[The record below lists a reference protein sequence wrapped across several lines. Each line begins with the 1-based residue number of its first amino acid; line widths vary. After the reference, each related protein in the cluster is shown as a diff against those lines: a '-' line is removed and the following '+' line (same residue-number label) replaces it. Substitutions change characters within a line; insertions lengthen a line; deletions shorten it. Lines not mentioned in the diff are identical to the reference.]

1 MTNHSRS
8 SLSFPFSPFQE
19 LTLLAAHYSAS
30 GPIPGTDWLLGKG
43 KQKISS
49 SSQTQNL
56 SIFLQL
62 RALQLKPLTDIPR
75 SLWFLSPFF
84 PPSVWLDGAKK
95 PFSTE
100 REKGRRRR
108 NVRGPG
114 VKKSGHHWTIWK
126 SFQKVAKISLDF
138 FKAKCEFP
146 QLLCWRV

>member
-30 GPIPGTDWLLGKG
+30 GPIPGTDWLLGR

-49 SSQTQNL
+49 SSQSQNL
-56 SIFLQL
+56 SIFLLL

-100 REKGRRRR
+100 REKGRRQR

-114 VKKSGHHWTIWK
+114 VKKVWTPLEPFGNRSKSG
-126 SFQKVAKISLDF
+126 
-138 FKAKCEFP
+138 EN
-146 QLLCWRV
+146 QLGFL

>member
-8 SLSFPFSPFQE
+8 SLAFPFSPFQE

-30 GPIPGTDWLLGKG
+30 GPIPGMVWTSWR

-56 SIFLQL
+56 SIFLL
-62 RALQLKPLTDIPR
+62 LGSLQLKPLADIPR
-75 SLWFLSPFF
+75 SLRFLSPFF

-108 NVRGPG
+108 NVRGG
-114 VKKSGHHWTIWK
+114 VKKSLDITRSHLEIVP
-126 SFQKVAKISLDF
+126 KVAKIS
-138 FKAKCEFP
+138 
-146 QLLCWRV
+146 